1 MNDQPETNIKSLVET
16 EDNFFYTAQEPDG
29 EITYHLQL
37 NNVTMHFFI
46 EEWQTTLEFLEQ
58 VVKASKELK

>member
-1 MNDQPETNIKSLVET
+1 MDEQPETNIESIVES
-16 EDNFFYTAQEPDG
+16 EDNYFYTAQEPDG

-37 NNVTMHFFI
+37 NNVTLHFFT
-46 EEWQTTLEFLEQ
+46 EEWQSTLEFLEQ